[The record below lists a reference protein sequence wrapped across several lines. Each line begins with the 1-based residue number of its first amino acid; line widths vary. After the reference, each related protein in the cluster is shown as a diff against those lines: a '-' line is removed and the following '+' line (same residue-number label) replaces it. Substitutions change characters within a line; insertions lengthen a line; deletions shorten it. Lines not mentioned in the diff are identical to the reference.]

1 MIKNLNDSSEKKTS
15 YIDTSNLR
23 KLQSCLCGTNVVI
36 TPISEDS
43 AISNDQQ
50 NFFQHA
56 LNKTEIW

>member
-36 TPISEDS
+36 RVPPRFPRIRTLR
-43 AISNDQQ
+43 N
-50 NFFQHA
+50 
-56 LNKTEIW
+56 